1 MRVKLAGTWG
11 ADIEA
16 REARRDHL
24 LMRAWSRPL
33 KQPVE
38 CSICHRAITVG
49 WLREDGV
56 YFCCREVEVED
67 FELLCKERNQ

>member
-1 MRVKLAGTWG
+1 MRVRLVGTWG

-16 REARRDHL
+16 REAGRDHL

-38 CSICHRAITVG
+38 CSGCHRLISLG

-56 YFCCREVEVED
+56 YYCCHCVSVEG
-67 FELLCKERNQ
+67 FELLCERNEQ